1 MNAAFQSYAGPSR
14 GTFWAISSTTTY
26 GAATGFTA
34 ANCVAPC
41 VLGARVI
48 PNLLTEPGTAASMTL
63 ALQAPGTDYYGRMNQ
78 LDMGFRKL
86 FRYNR
91 YQWSA
96 QADIFNVTNNDYV
109 KSRNEDLRR
118 VARPSDV
125 EPPAAHA
132 AAGGADAI
140 LARKGLGLRAQG

>member
-1 MNAAFQSYAGPSR
+1 M
-14 GTFWAISSTTTY
+14 
-26 GAATGFTA
+26 
-34 ANCVAPC
+34 
-41 VLGARVI
+41 I
-48 PNLLTEPGTAASMTL
+48 PNLLTNPGTAASMTL

-109 KSRNEDLRR
+109 KSETRTYGASLGRPTSNLQPRTLR
-118 VARPSDV
+118 
-125 EPPAAHA
+125 
-132 AAGGADAI
+132 
-140 LARKGLGLRAQG
+140 LAVQMRF